1 MVAPVAIIG
10 GKLLR
15 HGRQAGCL
23 ADSPFI
29 CMCFSRAVGI
39 LSPTPAMSFRRASF
53 LLAAAW
59 ALPAAAVT
67 FPQTVEVDLIFPRNE
82 TYAPSEVFPIVFAF
96 QNAALI
102 PSLDPSFDINLWVNV
117 EHNTSILPANIDLTA
132 VNFSSAAVGDQPL
145 YVYTFATNLNTT
157 NNGADA
163 VTLYNLVWAF
173 GAGNCSGDDRSATTF
188 GGGFESSNVIFTIAQ
203 SGAAPEISN
212 NASTSTNASACTGL
226 SHLAFNVTGTLPVAD
241 TRKWD
246 GHNTCAV
253 FSDTTPTPVGSPCAA
268 TADASAA
275 ASISAAATSKACA
288 AFSPA
293 ISCPSKKS
301 IAVALSAYTASA
313 WAVVLFSMVL

>member
-1 MVAPVAIIG
+1 
-10 GKLLR
+10 
-15 HGRQAGCL
+15 
-23 ADSPFI
+23 
-29 CMCFSRAVGI
+29 
-39 LSPTPAMSFRRASF
+39 MSFRRASF

-117 EHNTSILPANIDLTA
+117 EHNISISPLNIDLTA

-157 NNGADA
+157 NNNADA
-163 VTLYNLVWAF
+163 VTRYNLAWAF
-173 GAGNCSGDDRSATTF
+173 GAGNCSGDDGSATTF
-188 GGGFESSNVIFTIAQ
+188 GGGFESSHVIFTIAQ

-212 NASTSTNASACTGL
+212 NASGCTGL

-241 TRKWD
+241 TSKWD

-301 IAVALSAYTASA
+301 SAVALSAYTASA
-313 WAVVLFSMVL
+313 WAVVLFAMVL